1 MIESTLFIEG
11 LGIVAGAL
19 GLCAW
24 IPQTLDVWVK
34 KKNDGV
40 SLATLSLIITALTLW
55 TIYGFLKGSIS
66 LILANG
72 IALFIIAFVAL
83 GIIKLRV
90 ENGDP
95 RLMILPNLLLAILN
109 PPLNSKTD
117 TVDQRLMRLH
127 RESYNGQSDSNRLNR
142 SHGPH
147 HTQGFHAKTRD
158 KS

>member
-1 MIESTLFIEG
+1 MLESTLFVEG
-11 LGIVAGAL
+11 IGIVAGAL

-90 ENGDP
+90 ESGDP

-109 PPLNSKTD
+109 PPLNGKTETAD
-117 TVDQRLMRLH
+117 LDIDELG
-127 RESYNGQSDSNRLNR
+127 S
-142 SHGPH
+142 
-147 HTQGFHAKTRD
+147 
-158 KS
+158 

>member
-1 MIESTLFIEG
+1 M
-11 LGIVAGAL
+11 
-19 GLCAW
+19 
-24 IPQTLDVWVK
+24 K

-109 PPLNSKTD
+109 PPLNSKTE
-117 TVDQRLMRLH
+117 TVDQ
-127 RESYNGQSDSNRLNR
+127 EIDEIAS
-142 SHGPH
+142 
-147 HTQGFHAKTRD
+147 
-158 KS
+158 

>member
-11 LGIVAGAL
+11 IGITAGAL

-66 LILANG
+66 LIFANG

-83 GIIKLRV
+83 GIIKLRI

-95 RLMILPNLLLAILN
+95 RLMILPNLLIAILN
-109 PPLNSKTD
+109 PPVKVKNES
-117 TVDQRLMRLH
+117 VD
-127 RESYNGQSDSNRLNR
+127 SDVDEIS
-142 SHGPH
+142 S
-147 HTQGFHAKTRD
+147 
-158 KS
+158 

>member
-11 LGIVAGAL
+11 IGIVAGAL

-109 PPLNSKTD
+109 PPLNSKTE
-117 TVDQRLMRLH
+117 TVDQEIDEIASKP
-127 RESYNGQSDSNRLNR
+127 ESYNGQSDSNRLNR
-142 SHGPH
+142 SPWPSSYPRIPC
-147 HTQGFHAKTRD
+147 KN
-158 KS
+158 S